1 VDLATVV
8 AAVGFGVTVGMAFT
22 ATSWHQ
28 LTAPGGAAMF
38 LGNLTGLAG
47 TYLALVMVLLVS
59 RLPFVERVLGQDGLL
74 RWHRKLAPWPIS
86 LIIAHAVLLT
96 VGYAQ
101 AARTG
106 TLHELGTIVASF
118 PDMAIATAGLAI
130 MVVIAIA
137 SIRAIRIRLRRE
149 TWWALH
155 LGMYLALALA
165 FAHVIALGPSFVHH
179 PLTQLVWSVAWAA
192 SAGLVLT
199 YRIGLPIYRTLYHQ
213 LTVAEI
219 RPEGPGVVSVIL
231 RGRHLDRLAVSGGQ
245 FFEWRFL
252 ARGMWWQAHP
262 FSISAR
268 PRRSHLRITVK
279 RVGDFTAA
287 VSELPIGTRV
297 AVEGPYGTFTTR
309 ALRFGRTALIAGGI
323 GVTAVRS
330 LLEDLP
336 RESRPLVIL
345 RATSTE
351 ELVLREEVA
360 SLVRDRGGQLHEVI
374 GSRDDVPV
382 HDLVRLIGNVRRK
395 DIFVAGSESFVSR
408 VVQQLERVGAPSNAV
423 HAEVY
428 AL

>member
-1 VDLATVV
+1 MVV
-8 AAVGFGVTVGMAFT
+8 AVGFGATVGLAFT

-28 LTAPGGAAMF
+28 LTAPGGIAMF

-59 RLPFVERVLGQDGLL
+59 RLPFVERVLGQDGLI
-74 RWHRKLAPWPIS
+74 RWHRTLAPWPIS
-86 LIIAHAVLLT
+86 LIIGHAVLLT

-118 PDMAIATAGLAI
+118 PDMAVATAGFAI

-137 SIRAIRIRLRRE
+137 SIRAIRVRLRRE

-165 FAHVIALGPSFVHH
+165 FAHVIALGPSFVRH
-179 PLTQLVWSVAWAA
+179 PVTQLVWSVVWAA

-199 YRIGLPIYRTLYHQ
+199 YRVGLPAYRTLYHR
-213 LTVAEI
+213 LTVADI
-219 RPEGPGVVSVIL
+219 RPEAPGVVSVIL
-231 RGRHLDRLAVSGGQ
+231 HGRHLDRLAICGGQ

-252 ARGMWWQAHP
+252 TRGMWWQAHP

-268 PRRSHLRITVK
+268 PRGSYLRITVK
-279 RVGDFTAA
+279 CVGDLTCALA
-287 VSELPIGTRV
+287 DLPVGTRV
-297 AVEGPYGTFTTR
+297 AVEGPYGAFTAR
-309 ALRFGRTALIAGGI
+309 ALRFGRAALIAGGI

-336 RESRPLVIL
+336 KESRPVVIL
-345 RATSTE
+345 RASSTD
-351 ELVLREEVA
+351 ELILRDEVA
-360 SLVRDRGGQLHEVI
+360 DLVWARGGTLHEVI

-382 HDLVRLIGNVRRK
+382 QDLVRLIGNVRRR
-395 DIFVAGSESFVSR
+395 DIFVAGSEGFVSR
-408 VVQQLERVGAPSNAV
+408 VVQHLERLGAPSHAV